1 MVLGKNRHIRPPP
14 ASRIATMKVGAG
26 QYRSRSVAITTFP
39 MIPPR
44 RAATIEMATP
54 VALRFV
60 GKTSVMRQSREAF
73 PIEITPLKIA
83 ETARFWCLF
92 VTRYIE
98 AEQRPADIV
107 LNTRKNF
114 LPSLSM
120 NRTAI
125 TFAGKAAATV
135 ISDSRKTVLGMV
147 AEQTPVSEW
156 EPILTT

>member
-1 MVLGKNRHIRPPP
+1 MILCGHEIYGVVGRLLIGMDG
-14 ASRIATMKVGAG
+14 ASSGT
-26 QYRSRSVAITTFP
+26 Y
-39 MIPPR
+39 
-44 RAATIEMATP
+44 
-54 VALRFV
+54 LRFV

-73 PIEITPLKIA
+73 PIEITPLKTA

-125 TFAGKAAATV
+125 TFAGRAAATV

-147 AEQTPVSEW
+147 AEQTPVSE
-156 EPILTT
+156 